1 MDGKIYSLNLSSFL
15 IYNYLNLVS
24 ASPNEK
30 TQRSYDDLQII
41 HQYSPVC
48 APASDQVYLPLTFY
62 L

>member
-1 MDGKIYSLNLSSFL
+1 MDGKIYSLNLSLFL
-15 IYNYLNLVS
+15 IYYVNLVS

-48 APASDQVYLPLTFY
+48 APASDQVYLPLALY